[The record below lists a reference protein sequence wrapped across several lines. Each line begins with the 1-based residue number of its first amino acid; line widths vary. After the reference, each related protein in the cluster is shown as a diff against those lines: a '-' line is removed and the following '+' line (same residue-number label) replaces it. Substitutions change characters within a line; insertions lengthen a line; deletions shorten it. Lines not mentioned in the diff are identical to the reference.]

1 MFRQLNHLTV
11 SADGR
16 YARAE
21 ELNFL
26 RDYLASVD
34 TRISAYE
41 KIRTEGELM
50 ADKIQAKQKAENP
63 HCFHYAQRD
72 RSEICRRDLVD
83 AIRLSASAMLFAEL
97 DLMRD
102 NFLLWYRTIVKAF
115 NYETMADSTYGKLL
129 PAMMKQ
135 LLTPEEQRVM
145 QPVLALSSSILS
157 Q

>member
-11 SADGR
+11 AADGR

-26 RDYLASVD
+26 RDYLASVES
-34 TRISAYE
+34 RISAYE
-41 KIRTEGELM
+41 KIRAEGELM
-50 ADKIQAKQKAENP
+50 ADKIQAQQKAENP
-63 HCFHYAQRD
+63 YCFHYSQRD

-83 AIRLSASAMLFAEL
+83 AIRLFASAMLFDEL

-115 NYETMADSTYGKLL
+115 NYETMAQSTYGKLL
-129 PAMMKQ
+129 PAMIKQ
-135 LLTPEEQRVM
+135 ILTPEEQQVM
-145 QPVLALSSSILS
+145 QPVLALSRSILS